1 MTTVYLA
8 DHPLITAV
16 PAFVPAFIVVAVIVA
31 MVVRD
36 RRRDDEDA
44 DEEPFLDEDE
54 MLDTY
59 DRELDAAGDESGD
72 SRDDG

>member
-16 PAFVPAFIVVAVIVA
+16 PAFVPAFIVVGVIVA

-36 RRRDDEDA
+36 RRRDDHD
-44 DEEPFLDEDE
+44 DEEEAFLADDEFLD
-54 MLDTY
+54 
-59 DRELDAAGDESGD
+59 GDEDTGP
-72 SRDDG
+72 R